1 MRNIIY
7 TLSILGF
14 LILSCGTPKKTV
26 ATTDDQ
32 KEEPVR
38 IANDSLEYEIIIIDI
53 GFTNYLATAKPM
65 SYYTLSYLES
75 RNSIYV
81 TEWNIRATNLTRY
94 NPNIYENVIDYQ
106 PHIDYGMEVNY
117 KLFQY
122 FQFAQKK
129 YKMRLGGF
137 RVNY

>member
-14 LILSCGTPKKTV
+14 LMFSCGTPKKTV

-65 SYYTLSYLES
+65 SYYTQSYLES
-75 RNSIYV
+75 RNRIYV

-94 NPNIYENVIDYQ
+94 NSNIYENVIDYQ

-117 KLFQY
+117 KLYQY
-122 FQFAQKK
+122 FQFAQRK
-129 YKMRLGGF
+129 YKMRLGNF
-137 RVNY
+137 RID

>member
-1 MRNIIY
+1 MRNLIY
-7 TLSILGF
+7 TISILGL
-14 LILSCGTPKKTV
+14 LIVACGTPKKTV
-26 ATTDDQ
+26 AVTDDQ

-65 SYYTLSYLES
+65 SYYTQSTLES
-75 RNSIYV
+75 RNRIYV
-81 TEWNIRATNLTRY
+81 TEWNIRARNLTRY

-106 PHIDYGMEVNY
+106 PNIDYGMEVNY
-117 KLFQY
+117 KLYQY

-129 YKMRLGGF
+129 YKMRLGSF
-137 RVNY
+137 RVD